1 MTRPAGYDEV
11 VVGRT
16 RAIVWHGVRGWARRT
31 LEAHGTLDAW
41 ASHTADARRLSGRGT
56 VWSVPAGGPGPEG
69 RGRWVVRRYLRGGA
83 MASLLHDTYLR
94 AGPTRPFHELSA
106 SALARARGVPVPA
119 VIAGVVH
126 PAGPFTYRAELVTE
140 MVPDATDL
148 AGVLFVPPEPAED
161 TDRTPTEGAPI
172 DGAAALLAAGKL
184 AREAG
189 TAGVLHPDLNA
200 KNVVLR
206 RGSGGEPEAWMVDL
220 DRCRI
225 RSAPR
230 PDADTG
236 AMLARLERSLRKFE
250 RTGGRQLVDAEWT
263 ALRMGAA
270 GREPAEGDD
279 ARDGASE
286 ARP

>member
-11 VVGRT
+11 LVGRT
-16 RAIVWHGVRGWARRT
+16 RVLVWHEVRGWACRT

-41 ASHTADARRLSGRGT
+41 ASGSAGARALSGRGT
-56 VWSVPAGGPGPEG
+56 VWSVPAAGPGPEG

-83 MASLLHDTYLR
+83 MARVLRDTYLR
-94 AGPTRPFHELSA
+94 AGPTRPFRELSA

-119 VIAGVVH
+119 VIAGVVY
-126 PAGPFTYRAELVTE
+126 PAGPFAYRAELVTE

-148 AGVLFVPPEPAED
+148 AGLLFVPQD
-161 TDRTPTEGAPI
+161 TGGGPI
-172 DGAAALLAAGKL
+172 DGAAALLAAGRL
-184 AREAG
+184 ARRAG
-189 TAGVLHPDLNA
+189 TAGVFHPDFNA

-206 RGSGGEPEAWMVDL
+206 TGSVERSGGAPEAWMVDL

-230 PDADTG
+230 PEADTG
-236 AMLARLERSLRKFE
+236 AMLGRLERSLRKFE
-250 RTGGRQLVDAEWT
+250 GIGGRRLADAEWS

-270 GREPAEGDD
+270 GREPTEGDD
-279 ARDGASE
+279 ARAGPSE
-286 ARP
+286 GRP